1 MTEKPSYLGLLN
13 AIAVGERGGEQL
25 FEAWACATTNDDV
38 RCVART
44 VALREGEHARSFA
57 KRIDELG
64 FGVIDR
70 DDPDLPARI
79 EIAASTKLTDRE
91 KFEKL
96 GFNREPRPGPDV
108 FAKFFEDT
116 TMDIE
121 TGTLMGRYVSE
132 ERDTGRR
139 LRACYSALVA
149 CDDAAMGS
157 ASTTVDELS
166 ARLERI
172 ECALAELVEV
182 TSNGKK
188 PSKKS

>member
-1 MTEKPSYLGLLN
+1 MTVKPSYLGLLN
-13 AIAVGERGGEQL
+13 AIAIGERGGEQL
-25 FEAWACATTNDDV
+25 FDAWACATTNDDV
-38 RCVART
+38 RMVART

-64 FGVIDR
+64 FGVLDR
-70 DDPDLPARI
+70 DDPDLPARV
-79 EIAASTKLTDRE
+79 EIAASTTLTDRE

-96 GFNREPRPGPDV
+96 GFDREPRPGPDI
-108 FAKFFEDT
+108 FAKFFDDT

-149 CDDAAMGS
+149 CDEAAAGS
-157 ASTTVDELS
+157 ASATVEELS
-166 ARLERI
+166 SRLDRI
-172 ECALAELVEV
+172 EGALAELVEMA
-182 TSNGKK
+182 SNGKK
-188 PSKKS
+188 PAKKG

>member
-13 AIAVGERGGEQL
+13 AIAVGERGGEEL
-25 FEAWACATTNDDV
+25 FEAWASATTNEDV

-64 FGVIDR
+64 YGVLEK
-70 DDPDLPARI
+70 DDPGLPARV
-79 EIAASTKLTDRE
+79 EIAGSTTLTDRE

-96 GFNREPRPGPDV
+96 GFNRDAKPGPDV
-108 FAKFFEDT
+108 FAKFFDDV

-139 LRACYSALVA
+139 LRACYAALVA
-149 CDDAAMGS
+149 CDEAATE
-157 ASTTVDELS
+157 STATAVGELS

-172 ECALAELVEV
+172 ECALADLVEAA
-182 TSNGKK
+182 SGGKK
-188 PSKKS
+188 STKKG